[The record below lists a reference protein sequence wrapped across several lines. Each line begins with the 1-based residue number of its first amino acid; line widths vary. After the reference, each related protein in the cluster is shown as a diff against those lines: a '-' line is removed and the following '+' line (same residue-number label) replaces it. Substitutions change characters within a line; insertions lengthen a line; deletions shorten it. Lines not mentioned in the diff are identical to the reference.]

1 MRPFRSFETFF
12 WRRTTMAKKRKKLT
26 GDERAKLRAGLEDVQ
41 RDVRELIEFLQAK
54 LSPKQG

>member
-1 MRPFRSFETFF
+1 
-12 WRRTTMAKKRKKLT
+12 MAKKRKKLT
-26 GDERAKLRAGLEDVQ
+26 GDERAKLRTGLEDVQ

>member
-1 MRPFRSFETFF
+1 
-12 WRRTTMAKKRKKLT
+12 MAKKKKLT
-26 GDERAKLRAGLEDVQ
+26 GDERAKLCAGLEDVQ